1 MKNIL
6 KLFIDD
12 FNEELLKRALKEDKI
27 EYKVTTVII
36 QGEAGVGKT
45 SLKSLILH
53 LSYDEVST
61 SCIEAPRIAYYGSTD
76 SQVWNL
82 VTDDEM
88 NDNIIAEL
96 QQCAK
101 ANVLKKSTLEES
113 PCADITREPP
123 NTAHIHN
130 NVTATDNSS
139 SMSPNPYILPQ
150 EISFSTS
157 QEKSSA
163 TSEALDESIGFQ
175 HEQPML
181 IADTYQPAYN
191 NSETTS
197 KENINF
203 DPLEFCKNKCKSHGF
218 QHRRWLHFFDS
229 GGQIQFQKLLLA
241 FMPCTTALIL
251 VVNLSKNLS
260 EPSSTSMRNKD
271 GVTDVDEYS
280 LSVEHM
286 LKQLLSAVIFKFQT
300 QITDIPCIEVPEKE
314 NILVTPVGTH
324 CDELE
329 ESSRHAKIMET
340 KAKLFEML
348 LALKDM
354 CQYKEY
360 VFQLY
365 EVDGSKAKR
374 GEFDDPQVKEISELL
389 KEGAYGI
396 DVPLRWHYF
405 GVILRIKA
413 KESKGML
420 KKSSCEE
427 FGKLLEM
434 EPDEVRNALRFF
446 HTLKM
451 LFYYHDSPA
460 KDIVFVKLD
469 SLIKLLEELVKVVL
483 KTRNKQHLKP
493 KIEKL
498 TTRGFLYVTTL
509 QNSSKAFKDIAE
521 TIFDNNADI
530 CAKKLLELFEFLK
543 IGARLPDDDN
553 PPDDKIFL
561 MPALLPVGSLDTQ
574 CLPDTIPLL
583 FYFKNAVPMGLFC
596 AVIVHLLSDPKKR
609 WQIMSND
616 TSNFSNLFHLQ
627 KDIVPCDCFDIVLV
641 ERLYWIEIY
650 CENTSSYRFEAK
662 EAIDAAISGVMK
674 DKVDQKIPVMKDKV
688 DQKIPAFKCSFRC
701 KNKNDHVAKV
711 HIHKST
717 EDSFHIK
724 CKDKCQELLESDY
737 KEYCSWFMDQKKI
750 DTIIEKMEKRKDIH
764 SKKWNNESECT
775 LYKA

>member
-1 MKNIL
+1 M
-6 KLFIDD
+6 
-12 FNEELLKRALKEDKI
+12 KRALKEDKI
-27 EYKVTTVII
+27 EYKVTTVVI
-36 QGEAGVGKT
+36 QGEAGVRKT
-45 SLKSLILH
+45 SLKSIILR

-101 ANVLKKSTLEES
+101 ANAHKRSTLEES
-113 PCADITREPP
+113 PDITRGSP
-123 NTAHIHN
+123 NTAHIQG
-130 NVTATDNSS
+130 NVTATDDSS

-150 EISFSTS
+150 KVSFSTS

-163 TSEALDESIGFQ
+163 TSETDESIGFQ
-175 HEQPML
+175 YEQPML
-181 IADTYQPAYN
+181 IADTHQPAHN
-191 NSETTS
+191 NSENTS
-197 KENINF
+197 KETINF
-203 DPLEFCKNKCKSHGF
+203 DPLELCKNKCESHGF

-251 VVNLSKNLS
+251 VVNLSKKLS

-271 GVTDVDEYS
+271 GVTDVDKYS

-300 QITDIPCIEVPEKE
+300 QITDIPCIKVPEKE
-314 NILVTPVGTH
+314 NILVTSVGTH

-329 ESSRHAKIMET
+329 ESLRHEKIVET
-340 KAKLFEML
+340 KAKLHEML

-360 VFQLY
+360 VFHLY

-374 GEFDDPQVKEISELL
+374 GEFDDPQVKEISKLL
-389 KEGAYGI
+389 KEGAYVI

-434 EPDEVRNALRFF
+434 KPDEVRNALRFF

-469 SLIKLLEELVKVVL
+469 SLIKLMEELVKVVL
-483 KTRNKQHLKP
+483 KSRNKQLL
-493 KIEKL
+493 EFEMEEL
-498 TTRGFLYVTTL
+498 TSTGFLSVTTL
-509 QNSSKAFKDIAE
+509 QKSSEAFKDIAE
-521 TIFDNNADI
+521 IIFDKNDDI
-530 CAKKLLELFEFLK
+530 CSKKLLELFEFLK
-543 IGARLPDDDN
+543 IGAKLPDDD
-553 PPDDKIFL
+553 KKFL
-561 MPALLPVGSLDTQ
+561 MPALLPVGNLDTQ

-583 FYFKNAVPMGLFC
+583 FYFNNAVPMGLFC
-596 AVIVHLLSDPKKR
+596 AVIVHLLSDPDPAKR
-609 WQIMSND
+609 WRIIGN
-616 TSNFSNLFHLQ
+616 SNFSNLFHLQ
-627 KDIVPCDCFDIVLV
+627 KDIGLYDYLNIVLV

-650 CENTSSYRFEAK
+650 CENTSGYRIEAK
-662 EAIDAAISGVMK
+662 AAIDAAISGVMK

-701 KNKNDHVAKV
+701 KNKDDHVAEV
-711 HIHKST
+711 HIHRST
-717 EDSFHIK
+717 EDSFRIK
-724 CKDKCQELLESDY
+724 CNNVGQELLESDY

-750 DTIIEKMEKRKDIH
+750 DNIIEKLKRRKDIH
-764 SKKWNNESECT
+764 SKLEQNNESECIYIIKST
-775 LYKA
+775 CSFYM

>member
-45 SLKSLILH
+45 SLKSLILR

-61 SCIEAPRIAYYGSTD
+61 SCIEAPCIAYYGSTD

-96 QQCAK
+96 KQCAK
-101 ANVLKKSTLEES
+101 ANARKRSTLEES
-113 PCADITREPP
+113 PCADITRGPP
-123 NTAHIHN
+123 NTAHIQD
-130 NVTATDNSS
+130 NVSATDNSS

-175 HEQPML
+175 HKQSML
-181 IADTYQPAYN
+181 MADTYRPAYN
-191 NSETTS
+191 NSEITS
-197 KENINF
+197 KENF
-203 DPLEFCKNKCKSHGF
+203 DPLEFCKNKCKSRGF

-241 FMPCTTALIL
+241 FLPCTTALIL
-251 VVNLSKNLS
+251 VVNLSKKLS

-271 GVTDVDEYS
+271 GVTDVDKYS
-280 LSVEHM
+280 ISVEHM

-300 QITDIPCIEVPEKE
+300 QITDIPCIKVPEEE
-314 NILVTPVGTH
+314 NILVTSVGTH

-329 ESSRHAKIMET
+329 ESLRDEKIMET
-340 KAKLFEML
+340 KAKLHEML

-365 EVDGSKAKR
+365 EIDGSKAKR

-427 FGKLLEM
+427 FGTLLEM
-434 EPDEVRNALRFF
+434 KPDEVRNALRFF

-469 SLIKLLEELVKVVL
+469 SLIKLMEELVEVVL
-483 KTRNKQHLKP
+483 KSRNKELLESEMEQ
-493 KIEKL
+493 L
-498 TTRGFLYVTTL
+498 TSKGFLSVTTL
-509 QNSSKAFKDIAE
+509 QKSSKAFKDIAE
-521 TIFDNNADI
+521 TIFDKNDEI
-530 CAKKLLELFEFLK
+530 CSKKLLELFEFLK
-543 IGARLPDDDN
+543 IGARLPDDN
-553 PPDDKIFL
+553 KKFL
-561 MPALLPVGSLDTQ
+561 MPALLPVGNLDTQ

-583 FYFKNAVPMGLFC
+583 FYFNNAVPMGLFC
-596 AVIVHLLSDPKKR
+596 AVIVHLLSDPNPAKR
-609 WQIMSND
+609 WRIISN
-616 TSNFSNLFHLQ
+616 SNFSNLFHLQ
-627 KDIVPCDCFDIVLV
+627 KDIGQYDYLNIVLV

-650 CENTSSYRFEAK
+650 CKNTSGYRIEAK
-662 EAIDAAISGVMK
+662 AAIDAAISGVMK
-674 DKVDQKIPVMKDKV
+674 DKVDQKIP
-688 DQKIPAFKCSFRC
+688 AFKCSFKC
-701 KNKNDHVAKV
+701 KDKNDHVAKV
-711 HIHKST
+711 HVHQST
-717 EDSFHIK
+717 EDSFRIK
-724 CKDKCQELLESDY
+724 CKDVGQELLESDY
-737 KEYCSWFMDQKKI
+737 KEYCSWFMNQKKI
-750 DTIIEKMEKRKDIH
+750 DNIIDKTISMTK
-764 SKKWNNESECT
+764 SECT
-775 LYKA
+775 LYKAQFLHVTHI